1 LDPLEILQK
10 YWSYPDFRSPQ
21 REIIDSILSG
31 KDTVALLAT
40 GAGKSICFQV
50 PALCLPGVCLVISPL
65 IALMQDQVARLKELG
80 IQAAAIHSG
89 MHWNEMDAVLSRAR
103 YGDLKLLYLSPERLE
118 TKDSLEAIQS
128 IPISLIAVD
137 EAHCISQWGHDFRP
151 AYLKIAGIRE
161 YTKAPILALTATA
174 TQKTREEICTH
185 LKLVAPAVFE
195 TSFRRK
201 NLSLLLYEEEQKM
214 EALLHFLKPIKESA
228 IVYSR
233 NRRQTIVL
241 AQFLVQSGIS
251 ARGYHAGLS
260 TTDRNQIQKDWIA
273 NKTQVVIAT
282 NAFGMGIDKPDVRLV
297 VHLDL
302 PQGLEEYFQEAGRAG
317 RDQKKSYAVLLYNQ
331 QDINRL
337 QQQWIDQFP
346 DEDYIREV
354 YRCLALHYEIPEGA
368 ITNESF
374 DFDVLEFSKRFKF
387 KPLICLNAL
396 KILEQNE
403 RIALTEGIRS
413 PSRLQI
419 IADIETL
426 NSYRNRD
433 PKLDLLIQALFR
445 NYEGIFSVAVQIQE
459 QSLVSICQL
468 DLEKIIQLLKYL
480 HSEQLV
486 DYHPAGNKP
495 QVLFINTRIRSTVL
509 TINKVLFQQQKER
522 MKFRIQWMLDL
533 LSTNKCRQVFIAMY
547 FGQESGS
554 DCGMCD
560 NCLAK
565 TLGKPDKQLYLK
577 WKQLILDAL
586 NTKPSMTYREILH
599 LFPIN
604 KKSWVESIVQDM
616 VLEQDLIR
624 QHELIRLNP
633 NRNPPS

>member
-1 LDPLEILQK
+1 MDPLEILQK

-21 REIIDSILSG
+21 REIIDSVLSG
-31 KDTVALLAT
+31 KDSLALLAT

-151 AYLKIAGIRE
+151 AYLKIARIRE

-185 LKLVAPAVFE
+185 LKLDAPAVFE

-214 EALLHFLKPIKESA
+214 EALLHFVKPIKESI

-233 NRRQTIVL
+233 NRRQTIDL
-241 AQFLVQSGIS
+241 AQFLRQSGVS
-251 ARGYHAGLS
+251 AKGYHAGLS
-260 TTDRNQIQKDWIA
+260 ATERNQIQKDWIA
-273 NKTQVVIAT
+273 NKIQVVVAT

-317 RDQKKSYAVLLYNQ
+317 RDQKKSYAVLFYNQ
-331 QDINRL
+331 QDVSRL

-354 YRCLALHYEIPEGA
+354 YRCLALQFEVPEGA

-374 DFDVLEFSKRFKF
+374 DFDILEFSKRFKF

-403 RIALTEGIRS
+403 RIALTDGLIT

-419 IADIETL
+419 ITDTETL
-426 NSYRNRD
+426 NSYRNQD
-433 PKLDLLIQALFR
+433 PKLDLLIQALLR

-459 QSLVSICQL
+459 QNIATMCQL
-468 DLEKIIQLLKYL
+468 DPEKIIQLLKYL
-480 HSEQLV
+480 HAEQVL
-486 DYHPAGNKP
+486 DYQPAGNKP
-495 QVLFINTRIRSTVL
+495 QILFINTRIRSTVL
-509 TINKVLFQQQKER
+509 TINKVLYKQQKER
-522 MKFRIQWMLDL
+522 MKIRIQWMLDL
-533 LSTNKCRQVFIAMY
+533 LTTKKCRQAYISSY
-547 FGQESGS
+547 FGQEDEI

-565 TLGKPDKQLYLK
+565 NLGKPDKQIYLK

-586 NTKPSMTYREILH
+586 DKKPTMSYREIIH

-604 KKSWVESIVQDM
+604 KKIWVEAIVQDM
-616 VLEQDLIR
+616 ILEQDLIR
-624 QHELIRLNP
+624 QHENIRLNP
-633 NRNPPS
+633 KRNPSV